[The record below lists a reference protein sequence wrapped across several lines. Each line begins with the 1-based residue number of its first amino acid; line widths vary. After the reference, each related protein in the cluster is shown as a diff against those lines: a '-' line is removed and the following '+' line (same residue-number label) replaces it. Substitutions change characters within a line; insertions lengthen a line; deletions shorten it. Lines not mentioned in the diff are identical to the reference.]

1 MKDLFTFQH
10 DLVRQGMDLVE
21 LRLGSNKVRLYYHDV
36 FTICSKLQGNATFAL
51 RYERNHPKLWAEL
64 NKYEREPIATPLH
77 PTYRRSGLVSNVK
90 VYKISFKGPLVIL
103 QFNELVAKFHYSD
116 VPRLRAHLRRAA
128 KQAKRWAG
136 DDSQQWNIFARLTT
150 AEDNDKFAYG

>member
-10 DLVRQGMDLVE
+10 DLVSQGMDLVQ
-21 LRLGSNKVRLYYHDV
+21 LRLRSNKIRLYYHDV

-51 RYERNHPKLWAEL
+51 RYERNHPNLWHEL
-64 NKYEREPIATPLH
+64 QRYDQEPITVPLH

-90 VYKISFKGPLVIL
+90 TYSVTFKGPLVIM

-116 VPRLRAHLRRAA
+116 VPRLRSHLYRAA

-136 DDSQQWNIFARLTT
+136 DDSQQWNIFARLTDA
-150 AEDNDKFAYG
+150 AENDKFAYG